1 MLNFDWLTG
10 VSMPVAKMIFL
21 GLFVFLGIL
30 VMLIP
35 KSFIYEGVENP
46 RWFHNIKIWALGDL
60 LFIFIVYSIF

>member
-10 VSMPVAKMIFL
+10 ISMPVAKMIFL

-30 VMLIP
+30 VLLIP

-46 RWFHNIKIWALGDL
+46 RWFHNIKIWAIGDL
-60 LFIFIVYSIF
+60 LFIFIVYFIF